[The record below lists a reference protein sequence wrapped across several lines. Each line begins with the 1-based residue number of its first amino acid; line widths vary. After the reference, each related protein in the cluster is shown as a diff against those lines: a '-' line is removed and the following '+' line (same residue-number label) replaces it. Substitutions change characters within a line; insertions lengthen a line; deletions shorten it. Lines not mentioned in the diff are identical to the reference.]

1 MNFIKSE
8 KLKSFMTE
16 KKSYVY
22 LIMIFV
28 TGLFLLIVFKSVPSE
43 NNSNI
48 FDAGKYETDT
58 YNSDEKRMEKI
69 LSEIDG
75 VGECS
80 VMIVKNDKFDNAR
93 TGFLSDNTKTIGQ
106 TYNGVII
113 VCEGGDNEELMFK
126 IRRAVSSALSVP
138 IYKVEI
144 LKKIGGI

>member
-1 MNFIKSE
+1 MNFIKPE

-16 KKSYVY
+16 KKSYLY
-22 LIMIFV
+22 LIIIFFA
-28 TGLFLLIVFKSVPSE
+28 GLFLLIVFKSVPTE
-43 NNSNI
+43 NSSNI
-48 FDAGKYETDT
+48 FGSGKYETDID
-58 YNSDEKRMEKI
+58 NSDEKRMEKI

-80 VMIVKNDKFDNAR
+80 VMIVKNDKSDNTK
-93 TGFLSDNTKTIGQ
+93 TGFLSDNKKAIEQ

-126 IRRAVSSALSVP
+126 IRKAVSSALSVP

-144 LKKIGGI
+144 LKKIGGK

>member
-1 MNFIKSE
+1 MKFIKPE

-22 LIMIFV
+22 LIMIFI
-28 TGLFLLIVFKSVPSE
+28 TGLFLLIVFKSVPAE
-43 NNSNI
+43 NNGNI
-48 FDAGKYETDT
+48 FDTGKYETDT
-58 YNSDEKRMEKI
+58 DNSDEKRMEKI

-80 VMIVKNDKFDNAR
+80 VMIVKNGKSDNSG
-93 TGFLSDNTKTIGQ
+93 TGFLSDNKKTAGQ

-144 LKKIGGI
+144 LKKIGGV